1 MSEGAR
7 CQAEA
12 GEVVSLE
19 QRPAVPGTEL
29 GVGFQVVTQGE
40 KGEHASPWCNQM
52 ACKAGMD
59 GEETCGTAASWHCF
73 TWSGTCWCERCYIIR
88 Y

>member
-1 MSEGAR
+1 MKGFVLGLLVVAASQGALWGEEGAR

-29 GVGFQVVTQGE
+29 GVGLQVVTLGE

-52 ACKAGMD
+52 A
-59 GEETCGTAASWHCF
+59 
-73 TWSGTCWCERCYIIR
+73 
-88 Y
+88 